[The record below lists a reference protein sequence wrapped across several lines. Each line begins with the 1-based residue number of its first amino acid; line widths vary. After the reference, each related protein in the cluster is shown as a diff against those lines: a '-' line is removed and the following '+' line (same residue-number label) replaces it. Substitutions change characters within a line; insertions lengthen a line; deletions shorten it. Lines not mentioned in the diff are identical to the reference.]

1 MHMSECTC
9 VMYVCVCL
17 CIHSDM
23 FHSYVMISVCVLY
36 VDESFKLCIGVLG
49 SGKMGD
55 SCM

>member
-1 MHMSECTC
+1 MYMSECTC
-9 VMYVCVCL
+9 VMYVYVCL